1 MFGLFALLPCKF
13 FVSRGL
19 QSKRHCA
26 MRLRCL
32 FSCMYIRLKP
42 TYMHA
47 VQTALCHAPWLPV
60 FGIHVRFTPG
70 LD

>member
-32 FSCMYIRLKP
+32 FSEYI
-42 TYMHA
+42 Y
-47 VQTALCHAPWLPV
+47 ALLLV
-60 FGIHVRFTPG
+60 
-70 LD
+70 